1 MRPSRTL
8 FPVLTAVVLSLSL
21 SVAACGRA
29 GGSERPPEPGDRA
42 VAKVADATSW
52 ASDVRR
58 EAIAQ
63 GLVGEGE
70 PLDVT
75 SDLFR
80 RVLDEVIDQKLLGRE
95 AERRGLDNSALAQR
109 RLEATRERILGDMLV
124 ETVVNNT
131 ITDKSVEALYQE
143 QLRLARTSE
152 EIRTRLILSRSR
164 EQADAVVGIL
174 AQGAAFE
181 AVAME
186 RSVDEATRFS
196 GGDLGYSTLD
206 VMPQAYANALRD
218 RPAGSTV
225 GPFQTEGGWAVLRV
239 EDRRR
244 ETPPTLEQ
252 ARPQIVRYLT
262 YEGVRQLLEE
272 LRGKAKVD
280 VLLTAESGAPQEP
293 ASAAPA
299 RAAPSPTPTA
309 PTTTA
314 PAPAAPPVAT
324 PAPASTPAKAAAQ

>member
-1 MRPSRTL
+1 MRPSRPL
-8 FPVLTAVVLSLSL
+8 LPLLIVALLAVS
-21 SVAACGRA
+21 ACGR
-29 GGSERPPEPGDRA
+29 GPGTDRPPEPGDRA
-42 VAKVADATSW
+42 VATVQDQTIW
-52 ASDVRR
+52 ASDVKR
-58 EAIAQ
+58 EAVAQ

-80 RVLDEVIDQKLLGRE
+80 RVLDEVIDQKLLAKE

-109 RLEATRERILGDMLV
+109 RLAATRERILGDMLV
-124 ETVVNNT
+124 ETVVNGT
-131 ITDKSVEALYQE
+131 ISDRAVETIYQE
-143 QLRLARTSE
+143 QVRQARTSE
-152 EIRTRLILSRSR
+152 EIRTRLILSRTR
-164 EQADAVVGIL
+164 PEADAVVGIL
-174 AQGAAFE
+174 AQGAVFE

-206 VMPQAYANALRD
+206 VMPEAYATALAD
-218 RPAGSTV
+218 KPAGSTV

-272 LRGKAKVD
+272 LRGKAQVD
-280 VLLTAESGAPQEP
+280 VLLTPEAGRSQEP
-293 ASAAPA
+293 ASASA
-299 RAAPSPTPTA
+299 
-309 PTTTA
+309 A
-314 PAPAAPPVAT
+314 PAPAPAPTLAPTPAAPAAAPPPAT
-324 PAPASTPAKAAAQ
+324 KAP

>member
-1 MRPSRTL
+1 MRPSRLL
-8 FPVLTAVVLSLSL
+8 FPIVLALSLAA
-21 SVAACGRA
+21 AACGRT
-29 GGSERPPEPGDRA
+29 GGDDRPPEPGDRA
-42 VAKVADATSW
+42 VARVQDATIW
-52 ASDVRR
+52 ASDVKR
-58 EAIAQ
+58 EAVAQ

-70 PLDVT
+70 PLDVS

-80 RVLDEVIDQKLLGRE
+80 RVLDEVIDQKLLARE

-131 ITDKSVEALYQE
+131 ISERKVEELYQE

-152 EIRTRLILSRSR
+152 EIRTRLILSRTR
-164 EQADAVVGIL
+164 EEADAVIGIL

-218 RPAGSTV
+218 KPAGSTV

-239 EDRRR
+239 EDRRQ

-262 YEGVRQLLEE
+262 YEGVRELLEQ
-272 LRGKAKVD
+272 LRGRASVE
-280 VLLTAESGAPQEP
+280 VLLNGEAARSQEP
-293 ASAAPA
+293 AAAPPA
-299 RAAPSPTPTA
+299 RAAP
-309 PTTTA
+309 
-314 PAPAAPPVAT
+314 AAK
-324 PAPASTPAKAAAQ
+324 APASPANAS

>member
-42 VAKVADATSW
+42 VAKVADATIW

-272 LRGKAKVD
+272 LRGNAEVE
-280 VLLTAESGAPQEP
+280 VLLNGSDRAGQGP
-293 ASAAPA
+293 APA
-299 RAAPSPTPTA
+299 PRAPA
-309 PTTTA
+309 TA
-314 PAPAAPPVAT
+314 PAAT
-324 PAPASTPAKAAAQ
+324 PAPASAPPAAPVPAKAP

>member
-1 MRPSRTL
+1 MRSSRPL
-8 FPVLTAVVLSLSL
+8 VPVLFAALLILS
-21 SVAACGRA
+21 ACGRGPGA
-29 GGSERPPEPGDRA
+29 DRPPEPGDRA
-42 VAKVADATSW
+42 VATVQDQTIW
-52 ASDVRR
+52 ASDVKR
-58 EAIAQ
+58 EAVAQ

-80 RVLDEVIDQKLLGRE
+80 RVLDEVIDQKLLAKE

-109 RLEATRERILGDMLV
+109 RLAATRERILGDMLV
-124 ETVVNNT
+124 ETVVNGT
-131 ITDKSVEALYQE
+131 ISDRAVETIYQE
-143 QLRLARTSE
+143 QVRQARTSE
-152 EIRTRLILSRSR
+152 EIRTRVILSRTKA
-164 EQADAVVGIL
+164 EADAVVGIL
-174 AQGAAFE
+174 AQGAVFE

-206 VMPQAYANALRD
+206 VMPEAYATALTD
-218 RPAGSTV
+218 QPAGSTV

-280 VLLTAESGAPQEP
+280 VLLTPEAGRSQEP
-293 ASAAPA
+293 ASAP
-299 RAAPSPTPTA
+299 
-309 PTTTA
+309 
-314 PAPAAPPVAT
+314 PAPAAAAPT
-324 PAPASTPAKAAAQ
+324 PAPATVAAAPKAS